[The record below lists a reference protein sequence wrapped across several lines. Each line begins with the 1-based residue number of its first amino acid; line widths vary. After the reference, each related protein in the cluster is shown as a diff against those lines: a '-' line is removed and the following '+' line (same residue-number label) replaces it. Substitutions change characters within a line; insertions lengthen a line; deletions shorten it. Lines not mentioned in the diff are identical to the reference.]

1 MVASNLHLLTNSSM
15 NQETMQALEWF
26 GITTEFY
33 RKLCKG
39 QTKLENLL
47 YRKRVLT
54 EGYSSEAMSDEL
66 WIMCKRD
73 PLFYINTFVYTY
85 DPRLTP
91 RSTVIPFHTFTY
103 QNNAV
108 LEIIL
113 AILEGN
119 DLFIEKSRDAGA
131 SWLILTVYK
140 WFWTFYDMQSFRL
153 VSRNEDLVDKHQ
165 DPDSLF
171 WKILFII
178 EHEPDFIM
186 SNNNFH
192 KTHLHL
198 YNKVNSSV
206 IDGSSTTGDVT
217 RGGRCASMMLDEFGA
232 VSEGYEVL
240 EATRDVTK
248 CRIFNSTPNGAANA
262 FYDIGYKTDI
272 ARLRFHWSE
281 DPRKNQGLYT
291 TGADGKVRTLD
302 PGTAGYF
309 KILKKKYFYPD
320 DWPFILDGKLRSP
333 WYDNECARTAHPTEI
348 AKELD
353 IDYLGSD
360 YQFFYPDELNRIEK
374 EHIRQPYFQG
384 EFDFD
389 RISLDFKGLIPEPAG
404 RLSLWI
410 NPDVYGAIPAD
421 LDAVVGVDVA
431 AGTGASNSVISI
443 INRKTK
449 TDIGDWRCPYVSPEK
464 LAKVAVAIC
473 KYFNDARMIWDAG
486 GPGRIFGNKV
496 MELGYDNFYYRTDE
510 KKITHKQSDIPGYPF
525 NPANKVDTFGELRS
539 AMGSDEYI
547 PRSAIFIQ
555 ECREY
560 VYSISTD
567 SIEHAKSKNFID
579 PSGAREN
586 HGDTIVAKSLAWK
599 LIKVS
604 FVAAEEAEVIVPDNC
619 FAARRKI
626 YDERLA
632 VEAVW

>member
-15 NQETMQALEWF
+15 NQETMQTLEWF

-33 RKLCKG
+33 QKLCQG

-47 YRKRVLT
+47 YRKRALK
-54 EGYSSEAMSDEL
+54 EGCSSEAMAEEL

-73 PLFYINTFVYTY
+73 PLFYINTFVFTF

-91 RSTVIPFHTFTY
+91 RSTVIPFNTFEF
-103 QNNAV
+103 QDNAV
-108 LEIIL
+108 MEIVL
-113 AILEGN
+113 AILEGR
-119 DLFIEKSRDAGA
+119 DLLVDKSRAEGA
-131 SWLILTVYK
+131 SWIILTVYK
-140 WFWTFYDMQSFRL
+140 WLWTFYDMQAFRL

-165 DPDSLF
+165 DPDCLF
-171 WKILFII
+171 WKLMFII

-186 SNNNFH
+186 GENNFH

-198 YNKVNSSV
+198 YNKINGSM

-217 RGGRCASMMLDEFGA
+217 RGGRCASMMLDEFA
-232 VSEGYEVL
+232 SVPEGYEVL
-240 EATRDVTK
+240 KATRDVTD
-248 CRIFNSTPNGAANA
+248 CRIFNSTPKGAANA
-262 FYDIGYKTDI
+262 FHDVGHKTDI
-272 ARLRFHWSE
+272 TRLSFHWSQ

-291 TGADGKVRTLD
+291 TGADGKVKLLD
-302 PGTAGYF
+302 PGTAGLF
-309 KILKKKYFYPD
+309 KLGKNKHFYPD

-333 WYDNECARTAHPTEI
+333 WYDNECKRTVHPTEI
-348 AKELD
+348 AQELD

-389 RISLDFKGLIPEPAG
+389 RISLDFKGLISEPAG

-410 NPDVYGAIPAD
+410 NPDVYDAIPAD
-421 LDAVVGVDVA
+421 LDVVVGVDVA

-443 INRKTK
+443 SNRKTR
-449 TDIGDWRCPYVSPEK
+449 TDIGEWRCPHVTPEQ

-486 GPGRIFGNKV
+486 GHGRIFGKKV

-510 KKITHKQSDIPGYPF
+510 KKITHKQSDIPGF
-525 NPANKVDTFGELRS
+525 FFTRENKIDTLGELRS
-539 AMGSDEYI
+539 ALAGDEYI

-560 VYSISTD
+560 VYSITTD
-567 SIEHAKSKNFID
+567 SIEHSKSKNSID

-586 HGDTIVAKSLAWK
+586 HGDTVIAKSLAWK
-599 LIKVS
+599 LIKSV
-604 FVAAEEAEVIVPDNC
+604 FVAEEEAEVVIPENC
-619 FAARRKI
+619 YAARRKI
-626 YDERLA
+626 YDDRLA